1 MTLAGV
7 TDRWLLRGP
16 QFGNCNCAYGC
27 PCQFGSPTTNGFC
40 QAFGAVQ
47 VTEGY
52 FNDVRLEGLSFI
64 LVLQWPGEIAQGNGR
79 CQAIVDERATA
90 AQREALGRILRGE
103 STSPGATHFYVFAST
118 MRETL
123 DTIYA
128 PVECE
133 IDVDKR
139 TARVSV
145 PGLVDSRGTPIIDAH
160 SGQEFR
166 AGISLPNGFEYTY
179 AEMGSGTTSARAGLA
194 FELKDS
200 YGQFHELHMNQDGV
214 IR

>member
-1 MTLAGV
+1 V
-7 TDRWLLRGP
+7 KDRWLLRGP

-40 QAFGAVQ
+40 HAMGAIRVN
-47 VTEGY
+47 EGY
-52 FNDVRLEGLSFI
+52 FNDVRLDGLAFVW
-64 LVLQWPGEIAQGNGR
+64 LMQWPGEIAQGNGR
-79 CQAIVDERATA
+79 CQSIIDERATA

-145 PGLVDSRGTPIIDAH
+145 PDLIDSRGTPIVDRTADR
-160 SGQEFR
+160 SS
-166 AGISLPNGFEYTY
+166 AP
-179 AEMGSGTTSARAGLA
+179 GSACRTASSTPTPRWAAAPRARAPASRSSSRTATG
-194 FELKDS
+194 S
-200 YGQFHELHMNQDGV
+200 STSCT
-214 IR
+214 